1 MKMRKLRL
9 SLRRDH
15 YGLKL
20 TEGLGIV
27 KFGIMVF
34 EDIDVKEQ

>member
-1 MKMRKLRL
+1 MKLKKQCL

-27 KFGIMVF
+27 ETVIKVF
-34 EDIDVKEQ
+34 DVNEQ

>member
-1 MKMRKLRL
+1 MKLKKQFL

-27 KFGIMVF
+27 ENVIRVF
-34 EDIDVKEQ
+34 EDIDVNEQ